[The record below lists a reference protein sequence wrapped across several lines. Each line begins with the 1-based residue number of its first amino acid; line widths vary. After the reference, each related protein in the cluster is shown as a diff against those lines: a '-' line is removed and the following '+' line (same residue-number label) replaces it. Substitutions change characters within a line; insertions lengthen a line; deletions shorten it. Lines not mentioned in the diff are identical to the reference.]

1 MIHVIIFIFLGLIY
15 FSLPFL
21 LQLIITVIN
30 TWLIDPIPIIDEIIM
45 YGGLIS
51 KLMSGLEIFEKIVDY
66 KIWCEEHRFLGIL
79 TTIFILTVIV
89 ALGCGIWKLVVYFL

>member
-30 TWLIDPIPIIDEIIM
+30 TWLIDPIPIM
-45 YGGLIS
+45 YPMNNPTVL
-51 KLMSGLEIFEKIVDY
+51 
-66 KIWCEEHRFLGIL
+66 HFL
-79 TTIFILTVIV
+79 
-89 ALGCGIWKLVVYFL
+89 